1 MNMEQLLSI
10 LNEICP
16 GVDFENEKN
25 LIDDE
30 IIDSF
35 DMIAVVSEIMDA
47 FSVEIGVED
56 IIPENFNS
64 VEAMMN
70 LIERLK

>member
-1 MNMEQLLSI
+1 MNQLIEL
-10 LNEICP
+10 LKEVCP
-16 GVDFENEKN
+16 GVDFEAEKN

-35 DMIAVVSEIMDA
+35 DVIAIVTEIMDA
-47 FSVEIGVED
+47 FQVEIGVED

>member
-1 MNMEQLLSI
+1 MDKLIELLE
-10 LNEICP
+10 EICP
-16 GVDFENEKN
+16 GIDFTAEEN

-35 DMIAVVSEIMDA
+35 DVIAIVTEIMDS
-47 FSVEIGVED
+47 FDVEIGVED

>member
-1 MNMEQLLSI
+1 MNELIELLK
-10 LNEICP
+10 EICP
-16 GVDFENEKN
+16 GVDFEAEEN

-35 DMIAVVSEIMDA
+35 DVIAIVTEIMDA
-47 FSVEIGVED
+47 FDVEIGVED

-64 VEAMMN
+64 AKAMMN

>member
-1 MNMEQLLSI
+1 MEKLLE
-10 LNEICP
+10 LLCEVCP

-35 DMIAVVSEIMDA
+35 DLIALVTEIMDA

-64 VEAMMN
+64 VENMLN

>member
-1 MNMEQLLSI
+1 MEKLLEI

-16 GVDFENEKN
+16 GADFENCDT
-25 LIDDE
+25 LVDDE
-30 IIDSF
+30 ILDSF
-35 DMIAVVSEIMDA
+35 DIIALVTEIMDA
-47 FSVEIGVED
+47 FDVEINVED

-64 VEAMMN
+64 AKAMMN

>member
-1 MNMEQLLSI
+1 MNELIELLK
-10 LNEICP
+10 EICP
-16 GVDFENEKN
+16 GVDFESEEN

-35 DMIAVVSEIMDA
+35 DVIAIVTEIMDA
-47 FSVEIGVED
+47 FDVEIGVED

-64 VEAMMN
+64 AKAMMN

>member
-1 MNMEQLLSI
+1 MEKLLE
-10 LNEICP
+10 LLCEVCT

-35 DMIAVVSEIMDA
+35 DLIALVTEIMDA

-64 VEAMMN
+64 VENMLN